1 MIVILKELNLQEN
14 MENQLDVEIRKN
26 KKDKNE

>member
-1 MIVILKELNLQEN
+1 

-26 KKDKNE
+26 KKDKNEQYCKIQFRTEE